1 MITYPA
7 ALPITGRRDDII
19 RAIRKHRVV
28 VITGETG
35 SGKTTQIPKMCLE
48 AGRGLSGVIGCTQ
61 PRRVATVTVAHRI
74 AEELGEEIG
83 RSVGYQIRFEDRS
96 SRNNCI
102 KIMTDGILLN
112 EAQNDPYLRR
122 YDTIIV
128 DEAHERSLNIDFV
141 LGILLTL
148 LRKRRDIKVIIT
160 SATIDT
166 EKFSRA
172 FHAPIIEVSGR
183 MYPVEVRY
191 QPLDHELEESGE
203 ITYVDGAVT
212 ALEKIMEGR
221 SEGDVLI
228 FMPTEQD
235 IRETCQLIEAKF
247 DQ

>member
-1 MITYPA
+1 MIDKRILKQSKSETPDGKRALRLGNIPGITYPA
-7 ALPITGRRDDII
+7 ALPITARRADIV

-96 SRNNCI
+96 GRNNYI

-141 LGILLTL
+141 LGILMKL
-148 LRKRRDIKVIIT
+148 LRKRRDIR
-160 SATIDT
+160 
-166 EKFSRA
+166 SR
-172 FHAPIIEVSGR
+172 GG
-183 MYPVEVRY
+183 
-191 QPLDHELEESGE
+191 EEA
-203 ITYVDGAVT
+203 GA
-212 ALEKIMEGR
+212 
-221 SEGDVLI
+221 
-228 FMPTEQD
+228 
-235 IRETCQLIEAKF
+235 IRI
-247 DQ
+247 

>member
-1 MITYPA
+1 MIDNRNLKKKKLRTIDARKAIRVSNIPRITYPE
-7 ALPITGRRDDII
+7 ALPITAKKDDII
-19 RAIRKHRVV
+19 EAIKRHRVV

-48 AGRGLSGVIGCTQ
+48 AGRGIFGVIGCTQ
-61 PRRVATVTVAHRI
+61 PRRVAAITVAHRI

-96 SRNNCI
+96 GRNNYI

-141 LGILLTL
+141 LGILRTL
-148 LRKRRDIKVIIT
+148 LRKRRDLKVIIT

-166 EKFSRA
+166 EKFALA
-172 FHAPIIEVSGR
+172 FRAPIIEVSGR
-183 MYPVEVRY
+183 MYPV
-191 QPLDHELEESGE
+191 
-203 ITYVDGAVT
+203 
-212 ALEKIMEGR
+212 
-221 SEGDVLI
+221 
-228 FMPTEQD
+228 
-235 IRETCQLIEAKF
+235 
-247 DQ
+247 